1 VNIGCTPN
9 FCGIG
14 VAYSEDLEARVKTGP
29 AQGEEIVI
37 TGAVNNSIGMAL
49 KDALVAIWQADSAD
63 KFTRHDADA
72 DSHFSGFGRSPR

>member
-14 VAYSEDLEARVKTGP
+14 VAYPEDLEARMKTGP

-37 TGAVNNSIGMAL
+37 TGAVNDGIGMAL